1 MFIAG
6 ALLNVILVILL
17 APLFE
22 GIVRKLKAVIHSRKG
37 PPITQPYIDI
47 LKLLG
52 KEDLQ
57 MGGGTLFKVAPM
69 ISLGAMLLAATLTPL
84 WGKAPLGMTGDI
96 IVWVYVMSL
105 SAVAV
110 MLGAFSSGNPFC
122 YTGASREMMV
132 LLSAEPVAVVALL
145 TAGVKAKSLL
155 MGSVI
160 GYQVSHGPSMSM
172 AFAGIA
178 FFLALQAN
186 IGKLPFDMVEAEQ
199 EIADGPFM
207 EYSGPRLALYKL
219 AFYIRQLIFSFLL
232 VSIFVP
238 WPGLSL
244 APLVLVA
251 GLVKVLVV
259 FVLIGLID
267 SVNPRLRIDQAMTY
281 MGRVLFVSLAALA
294 FAVIGV

>member
-57 MGGGTLFKVAPM
+57 MGGGALFRIAPM
-69 ISLGAMLLAATLTPL
+69 ISLGAMLLAATLTPM
-84 WGKAPLGMTGDI
+84 WGKAPLGTSGDI
-96 IVWVYVMSL
+96 IVWVYIMSL

-110 MLGAFSSGNPFC
+110 MLGAFASGNPFC
-122 YTGASREMMV
+122 YTGASREMMM

-155 MGSVI
+155 MGDVI
-160 GYQVSHGPSMSM
+160 GWQIAHGPSMSM

-186 IGKLPFDMVEAEQ
+186 IGKLPFDMVEADQ

-207 EYSGPRLALYKL
+207 EFSGPRLALYKL
-219 AFYIRQLIFSFLL
+219 SFYIRQLVFSFIL

-238 WPGLSL
+238 WPGVSF
-244 APLVLVA
+244 APLALVA

-259 FVLIGLID
+259 FVVIGLID
-267 SVNPRLRIDQAMTY
+267 SVNPRLRIDQSMTY

>member
-1 MFIAG
+1 MSIAG
-6 ALLNVILVILL
+6 ALLNLILAILL

-22 GIVRKLKAVIHSRKG
+22 GIIRKLKAVIHSRKG
-37 PPITQPYIDI
+37 PPITQPYVDI

-57 MGGGTLFKVAPM
+57 MGGGAIFRIAP
-69 ISLGAMLLAATLTPL
+69 IIALGAMLLAATMTPM
-84 WGKAPLGMTGDI
+84 WGKAPLGGSGDI
-96 IVWVYVMSL
+96 IVWVYIMSL

-110 MLGAFSSGNPFC
+110 MMGAFASGNPFS
-122 YTGASREMMV
+122 YTGASREMMM
-132 LLSAEPVAVVALL
+132 LLSAEPVAVIALL

-155 MGSVI
+155 MGDVI
-160 GYQVSHGPSMSM
+160 GWQIAHGPSMSM

-186 IGKLPFDMVEAEQ
+186 VGKLPFDMVEADQ
-199 EIADGPFM
+199 EIADGPYM

-219 AFYIRQLIFSFLL
+219 AFYIRQLIFSFIL

-238 WPGLSL
+238 WPGVSF
-244 APLVLVA
+244 APLALLA
-251 GLVKVLVV
+251 GLIKVLVV

-281 MGRVLFVSLAALA
+281 MSRVLFVSLAALA
-294 FAVIGV
+294 FAVMGV

>member
-57 MGGGTLFKVAPM
+57 MGGGMLFRIAPM
-69 ISLGAMLLAATLTPL
+69 ISLGALLLAATLTPM
-84 WGKAPLGMTGDI
+84 WGKAPLGASGDI
-96 IVWVYVMSL
+96 IVWVYIMSL
-105 SAVAV
+105 SGVAV
-110 MLGAFSSGNPFC
+110 MLGAFASGNPFC

-132 LLSAEPVAVVALL
+132 LLSAEPVAIVALL

-155 MGSVI
+155 MGDVI
-160 GYQVSHGPSMSM
+160 GWQITHGLSMSM

-186 IGKLPFDMVEAEQ
+186 IGKLPFDMVEADQ

-238 WPGLSL
+238 WPGVSL
-244 APLVLVA
+244 APLALVA
-251 GLVKVLVV
+251 ALVKVFVV